1 MWNKKLLIRNESGLW
16 SVRDG
21 DRQSL
26 RSSQTAV
33 DEVNQ
38 MTIGRQSN
46 EEQTTIKYTVNA

>member
-21 DRQSL
+21 DSQSL
-26 RSSQTAV
+26 RSSQAAV

-46 EEQTTIKYTVNA
+46 EEQTTIKYTVNT

>member
-21 DRQSL
+21 DSQSL
-26 RSSQTAV
+26 RSSQTSV

-38 MTIGRQSN
+38 LTIGRQSN